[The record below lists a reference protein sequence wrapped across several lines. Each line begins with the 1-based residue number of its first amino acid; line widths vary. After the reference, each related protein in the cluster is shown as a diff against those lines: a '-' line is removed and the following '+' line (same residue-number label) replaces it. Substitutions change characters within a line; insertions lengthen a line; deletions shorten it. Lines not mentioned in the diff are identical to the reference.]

1 MNDNT
6 DAKHK
11 GINTSFITIIEVIKE
26 VQNVIHFQQCNFCF
40 QKYREN
46 VISLNIVIKTHN
58 KKGVPII
65 NINNLSVIV

>member
-11 GINTSFITIIEVIKE
+11 GINISFITITEVIKE

-40 QKYREN
+40 QKYLEN